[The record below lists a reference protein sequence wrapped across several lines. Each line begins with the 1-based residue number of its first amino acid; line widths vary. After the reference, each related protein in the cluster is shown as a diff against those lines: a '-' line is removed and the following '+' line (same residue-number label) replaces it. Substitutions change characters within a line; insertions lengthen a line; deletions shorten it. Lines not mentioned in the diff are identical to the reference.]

1 MKYLI
6 LAVVFA
12 TGCLA
17 SHLAGV
23 TTAAP
28 PPQQQPLSPV
38 PANPNIDFNG
48 YLKIA
53 REAALHREMRRLSED
68 DFIKM
73 SKEKGTIVLDAR
85 SKEKYE
91 IQHVEGD
98 IKLSFADIE

>member
-12 TGCLA
+12 TGYLA

-48 YLKIA
+48 YMKIA
-53 REAALHREMRRLSED
+53 QEAALHREMRRQRSAA
-68 DFIKM
+68 FRIKRRC
-73 SKEKGTIVLDAR
+73 VN
-85 SKEKYE
+85 
-91 IQHVEGD
+91 
-98 IKLSFADIE
+98 ADESYSCLGKCHDCLRRY